1 MENKNSNSNDYK
13 HQCNKLENFEDE
25 KFYDK
30 YETQNE
36 ENDNHFEEK
45 VSELRCKYCKIVR
58 ISKEKFLIHLN
69 SRRHLKI
76 IEMNRKRI

>member
-36 ENDNHFEEK
+36 ENDNFTSATIPSTDLAFYL
-45 VSELRCKYCKIVR
+45 VFV
-58 ISKEKFLIHLN
+58 FLF
-69 SRRHLKI
+69 
-76 IEMNRKRI
+76 